1 LFLVGAWSELNV
13 LSGPHIYSMMFFTL
27 SALLLWLR
35 LRGHPN
41 RLHQV
46 AWAYEFICIL
56 EEVFRMITFRKICF
70 YTAVTALV
78 TGLTVGLLDIWEV
91 IYVEDLTYKVFMSS
105 TLLLVAALL
114 GLMVDRMFG
123 DKSEP
128 KA

>member
-1 LFLVGAWSELNV
+1 
-13 LSGPHIYSMMFFTL
+13 
-27 SALLLWLR
+27 
-35 LRGHPN
+35 
-41 RLHQV
+41 
-46 AWAYEFICIL
+46 
-56 EEVFRMITFRKICF
+56 MITFRKICF
-70 YTAVTALV
+70 YTAVAALV

-91 IYVEDLTYKVFMSS
+91 IDVEDLTYKVFMSS

>member
-1 LFLVGAWSELNV
+1 
-13 LSGPHIYSMMFFTL
+13 
-27 SALLLWLR
+27 
-35 LRGHPN
+35 
-41 RLHQV
+41 
-46 AWAYEFICIL
+46 
-56 EEVFRMITFRKICF
+56 MITFRKICF
-70 YTAVTALV
+70 YTAVAALV

>member
-1 LFLVGAWSELNV
+1 
-13 LSGPHIYSMMFFTL
+13 MF
-27 SALLLWLR
+27 
-35 LRGHPN
+35 
-41 RLHQV
+41 
-46 AWAYEFICIL
+46 
-56 EEVFRMITFRKICF
+56 TFRKICF
-70 YTAVTALV
+70 YTAVAALV